1 MRRTARAR
9 RRTMELASCFLL
21 VSSLEGCG
29 WRHLLSVASVTW
41 PGGRLCGRW
50 AGRSRAA
57 IRRGVFGSMHGLA
70 GGTLNLVR
78 DRPFGIPVG
87 AGIAIVIDAEALAH
101 LHERE
106 HAAHLDRPELPKPGH
121 HRQRVV

>member
-50 AGRSRAA
+50 AGRSLAA
-57 IRRGVFGSMHGLA
+57 IRRGVFGSMHGLP

-78 DRPFGIPVG
+78 ARPFGIPVG
-87 AGIAIVIDAEALAH
+87 PRLAIVIDAQSLAR
-101 LHERE
+101 LQASE
-106 HAAHLDRPELPKPGH
+106 PS
-121 HRQRVV
+121 